1 MQPITQ
7 PEVLDPDRVLSTD
20 RDAMTDEDHRGRATL
35 LDTALHESCGYA
47 QQLWE
52 NLNRLRGYLLDSL
65 PPDPRAPG
73 PHTRVGASPTG
84 PDDEQGWQNW
94 IDAYA
99 TVTAALTGPH
109 GDSGYGLGEARRE
122 AELRRNA
129 PALQLHANHP
139 ELSSPGG
146 PAPAPTTAAGPAGR
160 SRMART
166 VATAAVLLL
175 ALRGLRPRRRVGTGR
190 LS

>member
-1 MQPITQ
+1 MQPIPQ

-20 RDAMTDEDHRGRATL
+20 RDTMTDDDHRSRANL
-35 LDTALHESCGYA
+35 LDTALHETCEYA
-47 QQLWE
+47 QQVWE
-52 NLNRLRGYLLDSL
+52 NLNRLRGYLLASL
-65 PPDPRAPG
+65 PPDPRTPG
-73 PHTRVGASPTG
+73 PHTSTGASPTG

-94 IDAYA
+94 IEAYA
-99 TVTAALTGPH
+99 AAIATLAGPR

-129 PALQLHANHP
+129 PVLQLHANHP
-139 ELSSPGG
+139 ELSTAGDPPPV
-146 PAPAPTTAAGPAGR
+146 PAAAGPTGR
-160 SRMART
+160 ARMART

-175 ALRGLRPRRRVGTGR
+175 ALRGLRPRRRVGPGR